1 MERLEVEV
9 NWELRSNYIPTELE
23 PRGGTNTVG
32 SIHH

>member
-9 NWELRSNYIPTELE
+9 NLELRSNYIPTKFE

-32 SIHH
+32 SIHV